1 MFETLDITFIKLVIL
16 FLPGLIGMTLFLL
29 LFVPKVKLD
38 FKEKLLYSVIL
49 SVVSYLSNFELL
61 KELLNSK
68 EILNKSV
75 TASFIFCAIFKSVR
89 IIILILVLNKLRFID
104 KIFNLFDSD
113 IVEEEKNLLDIIY
126 TKNQFSK
133 YLTKYVTI
141 RCKDGNRYVGVLEMY
156 TYKDDIIHLFMYDV
170 DWYKPNKTKVYS
182 SYKSIVLHF
191 KIVDI
196 SLEYMEGKNEQ
207 W

>member
-1 MFETLDITFIKLVIL
+1 MFETLDISFIKLVIL

-141 RCKDGNRYVGVLEMY
+141 RCKDGNRYVGVLEIY
-156 TYKDDIIHLFMYDV
+156 TYKDDIIHLFLYDV
-170 DWYKPNKTKVYS
+170 DWYKPNKTEVYS

-196 SLEYMEGKNEQ
+196 SLEYMEG
-207 W
+207 

>member
-126 TKNQFSK
+126 TRNQFSK

-141 RCKDGNRYVGVLEMY
+141 RCKDGNRYVGVLEIY
-156 TYKDDIIHLFMYDV
+156 TYKDDIIHLFLYDV
-170 DWYKPNKTKVYS
+170 DWYKPNKTEVYS

-196 SLEYMEGKNEQ
+196 SLEYMEGQNE
-207 W
+207 

>member
-1 MFETLDITFIKLVIL
+1 MIETLDISFIKLVIL
-16 FLPGLIGMTLFLL
+16 FLPGIIGMTIFLL
-29 LFVPKVKLD
+29 LFVPKIKLD
-38 FKEKLLYSVIL
+38 FKEKLLYSIIL
-49 SVVSYLSNFELL
+49 SIFSYLSNFEFI
-61 KELLNSK
+61 KELLDSK
-68 EILNKSV
+68 QILNKGV
-75 TASFIFCAIFKSVR
+75 TKDFIICAIFKSVR
-89 IIILILVLNKLRFID
+89 IVFLILVLNKLKIID
-104 KIFNLFDSD
+104 KIFSFFDSN
-113 IVEEEKNLLDIIY
+113 IIEEEKNLLDIVY
-126 TKNQFSK
+126 KKDEFSK

-196 SLEYMEGKNEQ
+196 SLEYMEGKK
-207 W
+207 

>member
-1 MFETLDITFIKLVIL
+1 MFETLDISFIKLVIL

-141 RCKDGNRYVGVLEMY
+141 RCKDGNRYVGVLEIY
-156 TYKDDIIHLFMYDV
+156 TYKDDIIHLFLYDV
-170 DWYKPNKTKVYS
+170 DWYKPNKTEVYS
-182 SYKSIVLHF
+182 SYKSIILHF

-196 SLEYMEGKNEQ
+196 SLEYMEGQNE
-207 W
+207 

>member
-1 MFETLDITFIKLVIL
+1 MIETLDISFIKLVIL
-16 FLPGLIGMTLFLL
+16 FLPGIIGMTIFLL

-89 IIILILVLNKLRFID
+89 IIILILILNKLRFID

-126 TKNQFSK
+126 TRNQFSK

-141 RCKDGNRYVGVLEMY
+141 RCKDGNRYVGVLEIY
-156 TYKDDIIHLFMYDV
+156 TYKDDIIHLFLYDV

-196 SLEYMEGKNEQ
+196 SLEYMEGQNE
-207 W
+207 

>member
-1 MFETLDITFIKLVIL
+1 MFETLDISFIKLVIL

-126 TKNQFSK
+126 TRNQFSK

-141 RCKDGNRYVGVLEMY
+141 RCKDGNRYVGVLEIY
-156 TYKDDIIHLFMYDV
+156 TYKDDIIHLFLYDV
-170 DWYKPNKTKVYS
+170 DWYKPNKTEVYS

-196 SLEYMEGKNEQ
+196 SLEYMEGQNE
-207 W
+207 

>member
-1 MFETLDITFIKLVIL
+1 MFETLDISFIKLVIL

-141 RCKDGNRYVGVLEMY
+141 RCKDGNRYVGVLEIY
-156 TYKDDIIHLFMYDV
+156 TYKDDIIHLFLYDV
-170 DWYKPNKTKVYS
+170 DWYKPNKTEVYS
-182 SYKSIVLHF
+182 SYKSIILHF

-196 SLEYMEGKNEQ
+196 SLEYMEG
-207 W
+207 

>member
-49 SVVSYLSNFELL
+49 SIVSYLSNFELL

-89 IIILILVLNKLRFID
+89 IIILILILNKLRFID

-126 TKNQFSK
+126 TRNQFSK

-141 RCKDGNRYVGVLEMY
+141 RCKDGNRYVGVLEIY
-156 TYKDDIIHLFMYDV
+156 TYKDDIIHLFLYDV
-170 DWYKPNKTKVYS
+170 DWYKPNKTEVYS

-196 SLEYMEGKNEQ
+196 SLEYMEGQNE
-207 W
+207 